1 MRVILELLRIIIIVV
16 LLWGFS
22 GYLIR
27 KIYSEIDINIDKH
40 GWIAMLGIYILI
52 FVLYR
57 NKMQFSGWYK
67 GQGREK
73 LPRGATQL
81 LLSGS
86 ILLILLPAF
95 LSLLN

>member
-1 MRVILELLRIIIIVV
+1 MRVILELLRIIVIVV
-16 LLWGFS
+16 LLGSFL

-27 KIYSEIDINIDKH
+27 KIYSEIGINIDEH
-40 GWIAMLGIYILI
+40 GWTTILGIFILI

-67 GQGREK
+67 GKGREK

-95 LSLLN
+95 LNLLN

>member
-1 MRVILELLRIIIIVV
+1 MILELLRIIVIVA
-16 LLWGFS
+16 LLGGFL

-27 KIYSEIDINIDKH
+27 TIYSEIGINIDKH
-40 GWIAMLGIYILI
+40 GWTALFGIFILL

-67 GQGREK
+67 GKGREK

-86 ILLILLPAF
+86 ILLILLPVI
-95 LSLLN
+95 LSELN